1 MVTISS
7 DFMGIQHRRNLCF
20 NTLNPSSSL
29 PVCPKYLFEAML
41 ILELNLEVCRLE
53 RTCLRS
59 WPSSTLARSCVLGCS
74 IDLHPLFWYHCSTLV
89 SLGR

>member
-1 MVTISS
+1 MVSISF
-7 DFMGIQHRRNLCF
+7 DFMGINNEILD
-20 NTLNPSSSL
+20 TLDFWY
-29 PVCPKYLFEAML
+29 PKYLFEEMF
-41 ILELNLEVCRLE
+41 IFELNLEVCRLE